1 MDAKAWIALVALAVT
16 IGGGGTWLHQNF
28 LTVAAAADLF
38 KQESVDRER
47 GDLEAQLKLA
57 LLELEYTEDED
68 RRDYL
73 KRRILIL
80 EQRLLELE
88 DDE

>member
-28 LTVAAAADLF
+28 LTIAAAADLMS
-38 KQESVDRER
+38 QEAIDRER

-57 LLELEYTEDED
+57 MLELEYTDDED

-73 KRRILIL
+73 KARIAIL
-80 EQRLLELE
+80 EERLLQLE
-88 DDE
+88 DEK